1 MVKPLSSKSEASS
14 LVGFGGWFGGWFAAK
29 HSSPLGYIVRR
40 IVLAVTMPR
49 VNIRVTGLG
58 FDVGF
63 QPGRYFAF
71 AKKTKGNL
79 KTCRA

>member
-40 IVLAVTMPR
+40 IVLAVTRPR

-58 FDVGF
+58 FEPFVVCGF
-63 QPGRYFAF
+63 P
-71 AKKTKGNL
+71 T
-79 KTCRA
+79 RALLRLR